1 LRSAS
6 VLEYLRS
13 RYEVD
18 VATFTLPN
26 HSKSAGARAWRNAIR
41 LARGRPPLF
50 DRYSGFETQIAA
62 QLDGPYRV
70 ALIEHFW
77 CAPYAAILRPQ
88 AEVLVLDLHNV
99 ESELAAT
106 HSGATRWPVS
116 AAFARFAEAYRKLE
130 REWLPHFDLL
140 LVASEAD
147 RRRVK
152 HPNVWVYP
160 NALPEIALPQ
170 VHEEECIVFS
180 GNMEYHPNVEA
191 VRWFSGEIWP
201 LVQERCPQV
210 EWRLVGKNP
219 EAVERLVA
227 GGNRIAVIGP
237 VENAVESLAC
247 AKVCVVP
254 LRSGSGT
261 RFKILEAWA
270 AGRAVVSTTIGA
282 EGLGTRSGE
291 HLSLADDPAGFADA
305 IARLLKDPELRRVLG
320 EAGRGLY
327 LDRFIWPVA
336 WRSLAEAGL

>member
-18 VATFTLPN
+18 VATFTLPH
-26 HSKSAGARAWRNAIR
+26 HSKSAGARAWRNAVR
-41 LARGRPPLF
+41 LVRGRPPLF

-62 QLDGPYRV
+62 QLNGPYRV

-99 ESELAAT
+99 ESVLAAT

-116 AAFARFAEAYRKLE
+116 AAFARFAETYRKLE
-130 REWLPHFDLL
+130 REWLPRFDLV

-147 RRRVK
+147 RRRLE
-152 HPNVWVYP
+152 HPNVRVYP
-160 NALPEIALPQ
+160 NALPEIAAPE
-170 VHEEECIVFS
+170 VPEEECIVFS

-191 VRWFSGEIWP
+191 VRWFSREIWP
-201 LVQERCPQV
+201 LVQDPFPQV

-219 EAVERLVA
+219 EAIGRLVA
-227 GGNRIAVIGP
+227 GGDGIAVIGP
-237 VENAVESLAC
+237 VENAVEALAC

-282 EGLGTRSGE
+282 EGLDARSGE
-291 HLSLADDPAGFADA
+291 HLLLADDPAGFAEA
-305 IARLLKDPELRRVLG
+305 IARLLKDPELRCTLG
-320 EAGRGLY
+320 EAGRALY
-327 LDRFIWPVA
+327 LERFTWPVA
-336 WRSLAEAGL
+336 WRHLEEAGL

>member
-1 LRSAS
+1 LRSDS
-6 VLEYLRS
+6 MLEYLRS

-18 VATFTLPN
+18 VATFTLPY
-26 HSKSAGARAWRNAIR
+26 HSKSAGARAWRNAVR

-50 DRYSGFETQIAA
+50 DRYSGLETQIAA
-62 QLDGPYRV
+62 QLHGPYRMAV
-70 ALIEHFW
+70 IEHFW

-88 AEVLVLDLHNV
+88 AEILVLDLHNV

-130 REWLPHFDLL
+130 REWLPRFDLV

-147 RRRVK
+147 RRRLE

-160 NALPEIALPQ
+160 NALPEIPAPQ
-170 VHEEECIVFS
+170 VPEEECIVFS

-191 VRWFSGEIWP
+191 VRWFSREIWP
-201 LVQERCPQV
+201 LIHERFPQL

-219 EAVERLVA
+219 EAIERMVA

-237 VENAVESLAC
+237 VENAVESLAR
-247 AKVCVVP
+247 AKMCVVP

-282 EGLGTRSGE
+282 EGLGARSGE
-291 HLSLADDPAGFADA
+291 HLLLADDATRFADA
-305 IARLLKDPELRRVLG
+305 IARLLKEPELRRALG
-320 EAGRGLY
+320 GAGRALY
-327 LDRFIWPVA
+327 RERFTWQVA
-336 WRSLAEAGL
+336 WQSLKEAGL